1 MSDKQ
6 LMTQEEHDKEMKMVV
21 AITRVETLQAVA
33 NESFDAH
40 RAEDRVHFDRLY
52 DSIEAIEKGI
62 GQIPTMIMKHGDEIK
77 KDTLDEARQEFNPI
91 TEFKVFQTKVTSI
104 IVGVTI
110 AGTLLGTLLNWVVQ
124 AGKLVN

>member
-1 MSDKQ
+1 
-6 LMTQEEHDKEMKMVV
+6 MTQEEHDNEVKMIV

-33 NESFDAH
+33 NDSFDAH

-62 GQIPTMIMKHGDEIK
+62 GQIPAMIMKHGEEIK
-77 KDTLDEARQEFNPI
+77 KDALEDARQEFNPI
-91 TEFKVFQTKVTSI
+91 TDFKVFQTKVTSI

-110 AGTLLGTLLNWVVQ
+110 AGSLLGVGLNWLVQ
-124 AGKLVN
+124 ASKLIS